1 MGHGNESSEEGGCN
15 LTKLFMFLAA
25 LVAGTV
31 CSLSSKMLLS
41 MKSTGM
47 TGEVEDFSYP
57 LFQTFGMFLGMTG
70 GLFLHFLVLWFR
82 IPFPGYTHAAVGG
95 YTAVGSDEEAL
106 GIVNNQPANKPFP
119 IWMYFF
125 LIFPAVF
132 DLVATCLAM
141 YGLRY
146 VTVSVYQ
153 MLRGTNQSKATALFF
168 STGVYLNINIRFCH
182 FLRQALPLC
191 LWRS

>member
-1 MGHGNESSEEGGCN
+1 MGKEGEGTAEGACSLN
-15 LTKLFMFLAA
+15 KLIMFLSA
-25 LVAGTV
+25 LIAGTV

-47 TGEVEDFSYP
+47 TGETEDFSYP

-70 GLFLHFLVLWFR
+70 GLLLHFLVLWFR
-82 IPFPGYTHAAVGG
+82 VPFPGYTHSNVGG
-95 YTAVGSDEEAL
+95 YTQIGTDEESV
-106 GIVNNQPANKPFP
+106 GIANSQPAMKPFP
-119 IWMYFF
+119 VWMYFF
-125 LIFPAVF
+125 LIFPAIF

-153 MLRGTNQSKATALFF
+153 MLRGECTTALYRNESFHR
-168 STGVYLNINIRFCH
+168 YLHVLF
-182 FLRQALPLC
+182 AL
-191 LWRS
+191 